1 MNAPNDVPARIL
13 VVTGSSPQCIKLITL
28 ASALN
33 PQENRKIYGFL
44 TAVESFAE
52 TAQTDT
58 TNIKSNI
65 KDFLTITKLIQPYK
79 ITNIGRDNNINPCR
93 QLRFMP
99 FRAFLIT
106 NQ

>member
-1 MNAPNDVPARIL
+1 MNAPSEVPARML

-28 ASALN
+28 ASALK

-65 KDFLTITKLIQPYK
+65 KNFLTITKIILSDK
-79 ITNIGRDNNINPCR
+79 ITNIGRDINIKSLPTVK
-93 QLRFMP
+93 FY
-99 FRAFLIT
+99 AF
-106 NQ
+106 

>member
-65 KDFLTITKLIQPYK
+65 KNFLTITKIILSDK
-79 ITNIGRDNNINPCR
+79 ITNIGRDINIKSLPTVK
-93 QLRFMP
+93 FY
-99 FRAFLIT
+99 AF
-106 NQ
+106 